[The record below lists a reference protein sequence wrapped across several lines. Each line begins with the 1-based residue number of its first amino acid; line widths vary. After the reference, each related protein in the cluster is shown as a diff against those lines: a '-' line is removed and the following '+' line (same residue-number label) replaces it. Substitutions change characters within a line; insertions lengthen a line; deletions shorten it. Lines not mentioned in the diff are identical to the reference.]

1 MVTIRPRLFSASI
14 LLNAF
19 VTLVT
24 LFAGVASPA
33 QTLTTAHRFAGS
45 PSEGAWPRT
54 GLIQAADGNFYG
66 TTSSGGDGN
75 CTFGCGT
82 AFEITAGGTL
92 TTLFNFDF
100 STAGP
105 SSGLLQANNGNFY
118 GTTSAGGNFS
128 VCPFNGCGTVFE
140 LTAGGTFT
148 TLYSFCAQPNCSDG
162 GGPIS
167 GVIQARNGSLYGTT
181 FGGGA
186 VGDGTVFELT
196 TAGTLTTLNSF
207 SGTNGIGPGVLLQ
220 ATDDNFYGTTL
231 EGGLNGNGTVFD
243 ITPSGTL
250 TMLYSFCSQTNCAD
264 GGGPAILIQASDGNF
279 YGTTLYGGAYEN
291 GTVFEITAGGT
302 LTTIYSF
309 CPAGHGCIDGS
320 EPTGLMQAADGNFYG
335 TTLHG
340 GGSSIG
346 TIFEIIAGKLTTIH
360 TFAGSGGSDSD
371 GANPYAGVM
380 QAADGSFYGTTTYGG
395 TSSNCSQGCGTVFNL
410 IVPATTS
417 TTLASS
423 LNPSVYG
430 QSVTWTA
437 TVTTSGSVA
446 PTGTVNFEWGGGLYS
461 FGSAKL
467 NASGVATFTSSKENA
482 DTYAMTAVYMGDAN
496 NLGST
501 SAVLDQVI
509 TETTSSATLTSSPNP
524 STFGQ
529 SVTFTATISSPTVI
543 PTGPVT
549 FTAGKTVLGTAQLSG
564 GKAKFTTSSL
574 AVGSTTVTATYSGDS
589 NISES
594 SASVIQ
600 TVTTTSGTTTATLTW
615 LADPPQNETFTAT
628 VTSPKGIPTGSVTF
642 TVGNTVLGTTQLSD
656 GIATLTT
663 STLAVG
669 SNTVTATYNGDANN
683 SPTSAWATQTF
694 VMPYNATLYL
704 QQQGGSAGAVTEFGT
719 GTSSS
724 NFVEFYS
731 GLPNDPNPTGQVLVG
746 SFNAGTIVNFGM
758 FTVYGSQSGWAFSTG
773 TDQASLVAF
782 ADLDNT
788 LGLNHSITQQTS
800 STTWVLHLDDALSYL
815 YDDDNNDVIME
826 IVLVAN

>member
-1 MVTIRPRLFSASI
+1 
-14 LLNAF
+14 
-19 VTLVT
+19 
-24 LFAGVASPA
+24 
-33 QTLTTAHRFAGS
+33 
-45 PSEGAWPRT
+45 
-54 GLIQAADGNFYG
+54 
-66 TTSSGGDGN
+66 
-75 CTFGCGT
+75 
-82 AFEITAGGTL
+82 
-92 TTLFNFDF
+92 
-100 STAGP
+100 
-105 SSGLLQANNGNFY
+105 
-118 GTTSAGGNFS
+118 
-128 VCPFNGCGTVFE
+128 
-140 LTAGGTFT
+140 
-148 TLYSFCAQPNCSDG
+148 
-162 GGPIS
+162 
-167 GVIQARNGSLYGTT
+167 
-181 FGGGA
+181 
-186 VGDGTVFELT
+186 
-196 TAGTLTTLNSF
+196 
-207 SGTNGIGPGVLLQ
+207 
-220 ATDDNFYGTTL
+220 
-231 EGGLNGNGTVFD
+231 
-243 ITPSGTL
+243 
-250 TMLYSFCSQTNCAD
+250 
-264 GGGPAILIQASDGNF
+264 
-279 YGTTLYGGAYEN
+279 
-291 GTVFEITAGGT
+291 
-302 LTTIYSF
+302 
-309 CPAGHGCIDGS
+309 
-320 EPTGLMQAADGNFYG
+320 
-335 TTLHG
+335 
-340 GGSSIG
+340 
-346 TIFEIIAGKLTTIH
+346 
-360 TFAGSGGSDSD
+360 
-371 GANPYAGVM
+371 
-380 QAADGSFYGTTTYGG
+380 
-395 TSSNCSQGCGTVFNL
+395 
-410 IVPATTS
+410 
-417 TTLASS
+417 
-423 LNPSVYG
+423 
-430 QSVTWTA
+430 
-437 TVTTSGSVA
+437 
-446 PTGTVNFEWGGGLYS
+446 
-461 FGSAKL
+461 
-467 NASGVATFTSSKENA
+467 
-482 DTYAMTAVYMGDAN
+482 
-496 NLGST
+496 
-501 SAVLDQVI
+501 
-509 TETTSSATLTSSPNP
+509 
-524 STFGQ
+524 
-529 SVTFTATISSPTVI
+529 
-543 PTGPVT
+543 VT